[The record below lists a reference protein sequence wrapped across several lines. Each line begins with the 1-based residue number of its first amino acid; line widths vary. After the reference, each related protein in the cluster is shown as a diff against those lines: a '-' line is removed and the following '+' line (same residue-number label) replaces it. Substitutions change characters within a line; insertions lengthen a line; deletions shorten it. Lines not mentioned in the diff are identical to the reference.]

1 MRNPRVPPS
10 SASVPDPEAAE
21 EAAQLARSLTQ
32 VETLYKSGRLR
43 EALAACRPLATRYP
57 REPRVLALL
66 GLLYAGVGD
75 VHQALVSLT
84 DALATAPQHPVEI
97 LTNLAL
103 LYTAADAPMHALQ
116 TWRNLQQHY
125 VHVAR
130 PDRLP
135 DPATQI
141 DPLLRQVR
149 ATPGLDDL
157 PPDRLE
163 QVVLAAERGHLRLL
177 AQVGL
182 RKIE

>member
-1 MRNPRVPPS
+1 MRNPRVSPS
-10 SASVPDPEAAE
+10 STSTPDSEAAE

-57 REPRVLALL
+57 REPRLL

-75 VHQALVSLT
+75 VQQALVSLT

-125 VHVAR
+125 
-130 PDRLP
+130 L
-135 DPATQI
+135 
-141 DPLLRQVR
+141 
-149 ATPGLDDL
+149 
-157 PPDRLE
+157 
-163 QVVLAAERGHLRLL
+163 
-177 AQVGL
+177 
-182 RKIE
+182 